1 MYNDTELLDGEIICF
16 KIMWP
21 INIGYGLVNRWHDKA
36 VDVESGDFVISEDF
50 IGYRLG
56 TKKTVKLWQ
65 EYDPQ
70 RPKIRLSRIF

>member
-1 MYNDTELLDGEIICF
+1 MYNNTELLDGKTICF

-36 VDVESGDFVISEDF
+36 VDVESGDIVISEDF

-56 TKKTVKLWQ
+56 TKKNGKTLARV
-65 EYDPQ
+65 
-70 RPKIRLSRIF
+70 